1 MPQERPLSTGDIAR
15 LLHVTG
21 VAVLRWI
28 RAGKLTAYRI
38 PGGRFRIA
46 RDEFRKFLADNKIP
60 VTLDVPSPRRVLVVD
75 DDASVRDAF
84 EAALRARGYEVEL
97 ASDGRGALRQIR
109 LDRFDLIFLDILLPS
124 VAGASVLKAL
134 KRRDPEAV
142 VVLIT
147 GYPYHD
153 ETLAALEYGPA
164 MLLRKPIKLS
174 DINAVLEIV
183 FKE

>member
-1 MPQERPLSTGDIAR
+1 MSDEKPLSTGDVAR
-15 LLHVTG
+15 LLQVTA

-28 RAGKLTAYRI
+28 RAGKLPASRI
-38 PGGRFRIA
+38 PGGRYRIA
-46 RDEFRKFLADNKIP
+46 RAEFRKFLADNQIP

-84 EAALRARGYEVEL
+84 EAALRARGYEVAL
-97 ASDGRGALRQIR
+97 ASDGREALRQIR
-109 LDRFDLIFLDILLPS
+109 QDHFDLIFLDILLPG
-124 VAGASVLKAL
+124 VGGASVLKAL
-134 KRRDPEAV
+134 KRRDPEAM

-164 MLLRKPIKLS
+164 MLLRKPINLS